1 MFRALRN
8 MVSKQVVSMP
18 ARSATGTAR
27 AVVERGASRRVDN
40 DTRRESM
47 LEEAPRRA
55 TDARA
60 GRRATA
66 ETAAVARETRGAH
79 AWAMAMCDDVV

>member
-1 MFRALRN
+1 MMLGLAALTHVAALLPRA
-8 MVSKQVVSMP
+8 
-18 ARSATGTAR
+18 GTPP
-27 AVVERGASRRVDN
+27 RRW
-40 DTRRESM
+40 TRRESM

-66 ETAAVARETRGAH
+66 ETVAVARETRGAH